1 MKNILILTTVS
12 GFLKKF
18 EMENVKIL
26 QSMGYTVHYAANM
39 NEQHYPFDEREL
51 EREGIRLHH
60 IDIARSPYMLNYNV
74 KAFGQ
79 LITVIKKNHICAIHC
94 HTPVGGMLGR
104 QMGWWF
110 RRRQLQII
118 YTAHGF
124 HFYKGAPFINNT
136 IYYFVERFLAFYR
149 SSCCDQ
155 QRRL

>member
-79 LITVIKKNHICAIHC
+79 LITVIKK
-94 HTPVGGMLGR
+94 
-104 QMGWWF
+104 
-110 RRRQLQII
+110 II
-118 YTAHGF
+118 YALYIAT
-124 HFYKGAPFINNT
+124 
-136 IYYFVERFLAFYR
+136 
-149 SSCCDQ
+149 
-155 QRRL
+155 RR

>member
-104 QMGWWF
+104 QMDG
-110 RRRQLQII
+110 
-118 YTAHGF
+118 GF
-124 HFYKGAPFINNT
+124 AGGSF
-136 IYYFVERFLAFYR
+136 R
-149 SSCCDQ
+149 SSIQ
-155 QRRL
+155 LMVFTSIKERLLSTIQFIILWRDFSHILPIFLL